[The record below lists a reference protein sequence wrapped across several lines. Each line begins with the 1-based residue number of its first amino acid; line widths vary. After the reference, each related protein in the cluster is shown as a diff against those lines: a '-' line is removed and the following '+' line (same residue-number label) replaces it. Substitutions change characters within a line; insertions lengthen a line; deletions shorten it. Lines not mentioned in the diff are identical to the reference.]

1 MKRVP
6 RSATVANDQT
16 QPESDFDGAWKEA
29 LRLHFQLFLKNYFP
43 DIERLV
49 DWSYPPDW
57 LDKEIRGVVGR
68 VKAKS
73 RTVDLVARVKL
84 LSGESIRILIHVEVQ
99 TSHEPGFS
107 FRVAR
112 YNAGLQ
118 HSRQERVVSLVILG
132 DLDPHWMP
140 DEDVF
145 ECGRFLSHYRFPTC
159 KLVRRLETDWKDD
172 WSLPVIIARAQIE
185 ALRTTGKPEARAA
198 VKWRLVRRLYDL
210 GLERDEILDL
220 FRLIDWMVRLSPD
233 LDVAHSQRVEEFEKE
248 QEMAYV
254 TSYERYAE
262 ARAIAKM
269 EFELGAD
276 AVANWKSVFL
286 NTKVEAAGG
295 DPKWEAEWKTALTA
309 AMEAVKAKL
318 EAERQA
324 KWEAE
329 EKAEAEARAKAKAEN
344 SREVVVKIFG
354 RRFGRIA
361 ASVRKQLMN
370 LSGRSVDALIEAV
383 EDIQSIKDL
392 KHWLSEHEPRTSE

>member
-1 MKRVP
+1 MKRKP

-29 LRLHFQLFLKNYFP
+29 LRLHFRLFLKGYFP
-43 DIERLV
+43 DIEQLV
-49 DWSYPPDW
+49 DWTVPPEW

-145 ECGRFLSHYRFPTC
+145 ECGRFLSHYRFPAC
-159 KLVRRLETDWKDD
+159 KLVRRLETDWQDD

-185 ALRTTGKPEARAA
+185 ALRTTGKPEERAA

-220 FRLIDWMVRLSPD
+220 FRLIDWMVRLRPD
-233 LDVAHSQRVEEFEKE
+233 LEIDLNERQVEFEKE
-248 QEMAYV
+248 HEMAYV
-254 TSYERYAE
+254 TSYERFAE
-262 ARAIAKM
+262 ARA
-269 EFELGAD
+269 L
-276 AVANWKSVFL
+276 
-286 NTKVEAAGG
+286 
-295 DPKWEAEWKTALTA
+295 
-309 AMEAVKAKL
+309 
-318 EAERQA
+318 
-324 KWEAE
+324 
-329 EKAEAEARAKAKAEN
+329 AKAKAEVTAEVTAKAKAEVTAEAEYRV
-344 SREVVVKIFG
+344 SRESVLKIFG
-354 RRFGRIA
+354 RRFGRITA
-361 ASVRKQLMN
+361 PIRKQVMN
-370 LSGRSVDALIEAV
+370 LSNRDIDVLFGDVYE
-383 EDIQSIKDL
+383 IQSISDL
-392 KHWLSEHEPRTSE
+392 KHWLSDREPLTSE